1 MTLATGT
8 RVGKYEILDAIGAGG
23 MGEVFRAR
31 DTKLNRY
38 VAVKVLPESVASDP
52 ARIARL
58 RREAQVLAAI
68 NHSNIAH
75 VHELEESTGIQALI
89 MELVEGPT
97 LADRIADGP
106 IPVPESLT
114 IAQQIAE
121 ALAAAHDQGIVHRD
135 LKPAN
140 IKLRDD
146 GTVKVLDFGLA
157 KLASPDASE
166 SVAAAAA
173 HLPTV
178 TTPAMTLAGVIMGTA
193 AYMSPEQS
201 KGRPADKRSDIWA
214 FGAVLYEML
223 TGRRAFDGEDV
234 SETLANVLKTEPDWS
249 ALPADIPDHI
259 RGLLKRCL
267 ARDRHARVSDIGAVL
282 YVLGEPS
289 ATERGASNVSVPLVP
304 LWRRLLIPA
313 VVGVIAAAAIGIAVW
328 NRVPR
333 STPPPITRFSFG
345 QSGPNALIVDAQSRD
360 VTITPDGKQV
370 IYKGTAGDTVQLF
383 IRRLDSVEVT
393 PLTTHGPSARA
404 PFPSPDGAWVGF
416 IEPTPITLKKV
427 PITGGPALQICT
439 LDGASRGATWL
450 PDDTIVFATALTSTG
465 LQRVAAGGGQ
475 PTTLTTPDRARGEDD
490 HLWPQIL
497 PGGQLVL
504 FTITPA
510 VGGVDASQV
519 AVLDLG
525 RPTDAPKV
533 LLRGGS
539 QAKYLPSGH
548 LVYIAGGTLRA
559 ILFDLSRLETVG
571 VAVPLQSQ
579 VITLPTGTA
588 EFDVSA
594 DGTLVYATGGAGV
607 APART
612 LVWVDREGREEP
624 IGVPPR
630 SYVHPSVSPDGA
642 RLAVDILDQEN
653 DIWVWDFNRRTLLRV
668 SSDPG
673 LDQTPAWLP
682 DSQRLLYS
690 SQASGVFSVVR
701 QSADG
706 TDTVERLATTANP
719 TRLSSVSA
727 DGRHAFMWEARAAS
741 ATDIMVLDPSLPR
754 SETRPLLE
762 SKFAERNAELSPNGR
777 WLAYD
782 SNDAGPLQV
791 YVRPFPEVG
800 RERRQV
806 SNAGGYGPRW
816 SRDGK
821 ELFYLAADGTL
832 MSVQVGS
839 GTTWNPGPP
848 VPIVKASDS
857 YFRASTSFVGR
868 TYDVSP
874 DGKRFLRVKNPS
886 GQAAGSPANIVV
898 VRNWIEEV
906 KARVPAPAR

>member
-1 MTLATGT
+1 MTLTTGT
-8 RVGKYEILDAIGAGG
+8 RLGKYEILDAIGAGG

-31 DTKLNRY
+31 DTKLNRL
-38 VAVKVLPESVASDP
+38 VAVKVLPDLVATDP
-52 ARIARL
+52 ERIARL

-68 NHSNIAH
+68 NHANIAH
-75 VHELEESTGIQALI
+75 LHELEDSSGVQALI

-97 LADRIADGP
+97 LADRIAEGP
-106 IPVPESLT
+106 VPVPEALAIST
-114 IAQQIAE
+114 QIAE
-121 ALAAAHDQGIVHRD
+121 ALGAAHEQGIVHRD

-140 IKLRDD
+140 IKVRDD

-157 KLASPDASE
+157 KLSAFESNGIATSASG
-166 SVAAAAA
+166 

-201 KGRPADKRSDIWA
+201 KGRPSDKRSDIWA

-223 TGRRAFDGEDV
+223 TGRRAFEGEDV
-234 SETLANVLKTEPDWS
+234 SETLANVLKTEPDWA
-249 ALPADIPDHI
+249 ALPAAVPTPI
-259 RGLLKRCL
+259 RVLLKKCL
-267 ARDRHARVSDIGAVL
+267 AKDRRSRVSDVGAVL
-282 YVLGEPS
+282 FVLSESAALDTDRAATLPS
-289 ATERGASNVSVPLVP
+289 AVPWWRQLV
-304 LWRRLLIPA
+304 IPA
-313 VVGVIAAAAIGIAVW
+313 AVGMVAAAVTGLAVW
-328 NRVPR
+328 SRVPR
-333 STPPPITRFSFG
+333 PSAPLVTRFSFG
-345 QSGPNALIVDAQSRD
+345 HTGPNALAVDQQSRD
-360 VTITPDGKQV
+360 VTITPDGRHV
-370 IYKGTAGDTVQLF
+370 IYKGTAGDSVQLF
-383 IRRLDSVEVT
+383 IRPLDSVEVT
-393 PLTTHGPSARA
+393 PLTPGLSARG
-404 PFPSPDGAWVGF
+404 PFPSPDSAWIGF

-427 PITGGPALQICT
+427 PITGGPALTVCP

-475 PTTLTTPDRARGEDD
+475 PSVLTTPDRARGEDD
-490 HLWPQIL
+490 HLWPQVL
-497 PGGQLVL
+497 PDGRHLL

-510 VGGVDASQV
+510 AGGVDASQI

-525 RPTDAPKV
+525 QPKGAPKI

-548 LVYIAGGTLRA
+548 LVYIAGGTLRGVP
-559 ILFDLSRLETVG
+559 FDLSRLETAG
-571 VAVPLQSQ
+571 VAVPLQPQ
-579 VITLPTGTA
+579 VIMLPTGTA

-594 DGTLVYATGGAGV
+594 TGTLVYATGGAGA

-612 LVWVDREGREEP
+612 LVWVDREGREQP
-624 IGVPPR
+624 VGAQPR
-630 SYVHPSVSPDGA
+630 SYVHPRLSPDGA
-642 RLAVDILDQEN
+642 RLAVDITDQEN

-673 LDQTPAWLP
+673 LDQTPAWMS

-701 QSADG
+701 QSADSTG
-706 TDTVERLATTANP
+706 TVERLATTANP

-727 DGRHAFMWEARAAS
+727 DGRHVFMSEARAAS
-741 ATDIMVLDPSLPR
+741 ATDIMVLDLSRSPSEP
-754 SETRPLLE
+754 RPLLD

-806 SNAGGYGPRW
+806 SNAGGSGPRW
-816 SRDGK
+816 SKDGK
-821 ELFYLAADGTL
+821 ELFYLAADGAL

-857 YFRASTSFVGR
+857 YFRASIVGR

-874 DGKRFLRVKNPS
+874 DGKRFLRVKNPI
-886 GQAAGSPANIVV
+886 GQAAGTPASIVV

-906 KARVPAPAR
+906 KARVPAATR